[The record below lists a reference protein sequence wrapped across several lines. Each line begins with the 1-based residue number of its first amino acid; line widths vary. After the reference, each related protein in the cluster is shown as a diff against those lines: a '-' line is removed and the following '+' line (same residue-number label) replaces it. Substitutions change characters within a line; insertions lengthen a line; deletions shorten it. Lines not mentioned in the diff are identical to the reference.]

1 MTTMNRPE
9 VETYRRQAR
18 QFLERSREYLASGD
32 LHQASEKGWGAAA
45 HMAKAVAA
53 AHDWRYEKHSDF
65 SVVLNSV
72 WELTKN
78 DRVRDL
84 RGTANELHS
93 NFYLRDEF
101 LNGNAITA
109 DIEDVAELLD
119 VLEPLTM

>member
-18 QFLERSREYLASGD
+18 QFLARSREYLASGD

-53 AHDWRYEKHSDF
+53 AHDWRYDKHGEF

-78 DRVRDL
+78 DRVREL
-84 RGTANELHS
+84 RGIANELHS

-101 LNGNAITA
+101 LNGNAIAA

-119 VLEPLTM
+119 VFEPLTM

>member
-18 QFLERSREYLASGD
+18 RFLERSREYVASGD
-32 LHQASEKGWGAAA
+32 LHQATENGWGAAA
-45 HMAKAVAA
+45 HMTKAVAA
-53 AHDWRYEKHSDF
+53 AHGWRYEKHGEF
-65 SVVLNSV
+65 SVVLNNV
-72 WELTKN
+72 WEMTKN
-78 DRVRDL
+78 DRVREL

-93 NFYLRDEF
+93 NFYLRDVF
-101 LNGNAITA
+101 LNGNAIAA